1 MSNADPGI
9 SGGGESRCFWSPR
22 ARNPGNGVSPLTEN
36 KEHARRRFGFFLFVS
51 GAAAFLVLS
60 LLSLFHNPTSMMDF
74 RTAYCSARC
83 LLKNSDPYN
92 QADVM
97 RIYHAEGD
105 ERLTDTD
112 TDRFVVTRNVYLP
125 TEFIVTTPFALLPF
139 YLAEA
144 LWVALTIGSFIL
156 ASYLIWSVGANVAP
170 ELNGALICFL
180 LVNAEQVVFYGNPAG
195 LVIGLCAIAA
205 WSLIQE
211 RFVSAGI
218 LCLAASLALKPHD
231 TVFIWLYFLLAGG
244 AHRRRALQTLA
255 VIAALGA
262 PVVLWVIHI
271 SPHWYKEMYANML
284 AFSVHGGIND
294 PGPAAFVHHG
304 TGVITDL
311 QSVFSVFRDDPL
323 FYNSA
328 TYLVCAPMIVAWVL
342 AALRAKRTSAVAWL
356 ALAAIV
362 PISMLPL
369 YHRIYDAKL
378 VMLVLPACTLL
389 HHRNGRIGRV
399 ALWITTVGFILTG
412 DLPWSTFV
420 SGLIQLRILT
430 PAQPGPLVS
439 AALAFPLPLA
449 LLVMGVFYLWV
460 YVRHTLEP
468 LERAAGS
475 AESL

>member
-1 MSNADPGI
+1 M
-9 SGGGESRCFWSPR
+9 
-22 ARNPGNGVSPLTEN
+22 SPLTEN
-36 KEHARRRFGFFLFVS
+36 QEHARRRFGFFLFVS

-60 LLSLFHNPTSMMDF
+60 LLSLFHNATSMMDF
-74 RTAYCSARC
+74 RTAYSSARC
-83 LLKNSDPYN
+83 LLKNCDPYN

-97 RIYHAEGD
+97 RIYHAEGG

-139 YLAEA
+139 HLAEA

-156 ASYLIWSVGANVAP
+156 GSYLIWSVGANVAP

-195 LVIGLCAIAA
+195 LAIGLCVIAA
-205 WSLIQE
+205 WSLIHE

-271 SPHWYKEMYANML
+271 SPHWYEEMYANML

-311 QSVFSVFRDDPL
+311 QSVFSVVRDDPL

-328 TYLVCAPMIVAWVL
+328 TYLACAPMIIVWVL
-342 AALRAKRTSAVAWL
+342 ATLRAKRTAAVAWL

-420 SGLIQLRILT
+420 SGLIHLRILT

-460 YVRHTLEP
+460 YVRHTLGP
-468 LERAAGS
+468 LERAAAS
-475 AESL
+475 VESL